1 MFEAFYTGR
10 RIYLVLE
17 YADNGD
23 LLEFINARKSHA
35 PGIGEAKAKLFFK
48 QLVQGLDYCHNQ
60 NIVHRFVIDDILNVT
75 VYLHLTPVF
84 PQDSIDQIRV

>member
-1 MFEAFYTGR
+1 MFEAFYTGN

-60 NIVHRFVIDDILNVT
+60 NIVHRFVIDKMSYVAVIRILT
-75 VYLHLTPVF
+75 FYPCI
-84 PQDSIDQIRV
+84 SI